1 MAEAYSYDKMSDLI
15 KKDLERIDDFYKIPE
30 DLISLKPEP
39 ESWSVCEIIQHIRQ
53 FNGLYL
59 EQIDKAIKSGET
71 VKANNQQQ
79 FKPRFIY
86 RQFIRFLEPPYKLKT
101 KTIAPLY
108 PNNTREINP
117 EKPINEL
124 KEINLEIDKRI
135 ERFRDEQLDL
145 NRIKGKNPILQWVSM
160 SLSEFIL
167 VLEAHQRRHFWQIE
181 QTLLKLS
188 GNKF

>member
-1 MAEAYSYDKMSDLI
+1 MAETYSYDQLADLI
-15 KKDLERIDDFYKIPE
+15 KKDLERIDNFYDIPV
-30 DLISLKPEP
+30 DLISMKPEP
-39 ESWSVCEIIQHIRQ
+39 GSWNVCEIIQHVSK

-59 EQIDKAIKSGET
+59 QQMDKALESGNSI
-71 VKANNQQQ
+71 KANGQN

-108 PNNTREINP
+108 PNNTGEINP

-124 KEINLEIDKRI
+124 KDINLEINKRI
-135 ERFRDEQLDL
+135 EMFQDQQLDL
-145 NRIKGKNPILQWVSM
+145 NKIKGKNPILQWVSM

-188 GNKF
+188 GNKY